1 MRRRMLAICC
11 LVSLTGAA
19 PAPPKRIVSLNTCS
33 DQYVLALADP
43 GQIAAL
49 SPYGHDP
56 ELSAA
61 IGQARRFPVLK
72 RPAEEVLALRPDLVI
87 GFPDG
92 AGGVVG
98 APDGRWRKLGLAS
111 ADSFAAIRDQI
122 RQVAAVV
129 GHPARGEAMIAG
141 MERDLAALPR
151 SRRGGV
157 AAYYQRRGYMT
168 GTGTLV
174 DELIRRAGSPSGC
187 ETWQA
192 SAGAGAAG
200 GDDRGQARLSDCGAR
215 QRKGRRSGD
224 GNAAPPGAAIHPP
237 HPRTASVDR
246 VRRPRL
252 CAGRAQHRGAG
263 GRRKQRQ
270 DAAKGRAPAMKRGG
284 RPPPSPSTVR
294 SGHARRHRPIGR
306 RCCSHRRS
314 HILHP

>member
-1 MRRRMLAICC
+1 MYGRIIAA
-11 LVSLTGAA
+11 LVALGLTGAA

-111 ADSFAAIRDQI
+111 ADSFAAIRGQI
-122 RQVAAVV
+122 RQVAAIV

-174 DELIRRAGSPSGC
+174 DELIRRAGLTNLATKLGKPALAQVPLEEMIAARPDYLIVEEGSEKVVDQGTEMLHHPVLRSIPRIRVP
-187 ETWQA
+187 QA
-192 SAGAGAAG
+192 WTVCGGPAYVQAA
-200 GDDRGQARLSDCGAR
+200 RSIVAQAD
-215 QRKGRRSGD
+215 
-224 GNAAPPGAAIHPP
+224 AA
-237 HPRTASVDR
+237 SK
-246 VRRPRL
+246 
-252 CAGRAQHRGAG
+252 GRAQP
-263 GRRKQRQ
+263 K
-270 DAAKGRAPAMKRGG
+270 AAPLR
-284 RPPPSPSTVR
+284 
-294 SGHARRHRPIGR
+294 
-306 RCCSHRRS
+306 
-314 HILHP
+314 

>member
-61 IGQARRFPVLK
+61 IAKAQRFPVLK

-122 RQVAAVV
+122 RQVAGVV

-141 MERDLAALPR
+141 MERDLAARPR

-174 DELIRRAGSPSGC
+174 DELIRRAGLTNLAAKLGKPALAQVPLEEMIAAKPDYLIVEEGSERVVDQGTEMLHHPVLRSIPRIRVP
-187 ETWQA
+187 QA
-192 SAGAGAAG
+192 WTVCGGPAYVQAA
-200 GDDRGQARLSDCGAR
+200 RSIVAQA
-215 QRKGRRSGD
+215 
-224 GNAAPPGAAIHPP
+224 
-237 HPRTASVDR
+237 
-246 VRRPRL
+246 
-252 CAGRAQHRGAG
+252 
-263 GRRKQRQ
+263 
-270 DAAKGRAPAMKRGG
+270 DAASKGRA
-284 RPPPSPSTVR
+284 RPKATPR
-294 SGHARRHRPIGR
+294 
-306 RCCSHRRS
+306 
-314 HILHP
+314 